1 MIGRSRTYRPS
12 LWARIF
18 LSESWKLVLS
28 ASSSD
33 RIRLQLG
40 ADDDIPCL
48 DVAEVSSSKALLWH
62 TVEIRSKGRVDAL
75 SGLTAKS
82 AQTLRDDLLAFVN
95 QHLAELIDSDKE
107 RLREVDTKIRA
118 ITDSNQQYLAHA
130 DVSRAIAS
138 VPGNASFALAHPLFD
153 ANLIPATLRAYL
165 PTSFSMLT
173 DPAFRSRYNEN
184 FVVHEMQK
192 FDGFFSNLG
201 GFSLSQEQRESCIR
215 LEDNNLLVASAGSGK
230 SATMV
235 GKVAYVLEKGLYQPG
250 EILVLA
256 FNKSAA
262 DELKERI
269 AKQLGIDED
278 ALECR
283 VTTFHA
289 LGRGIIEE
297 TEGKPPQL
305 ANWVEHP
312 AGEAR
317 VIDKIIRELMD
328 TNEEFKRLWIDLLS
342 ILPKADIPAEVFDS
356 EADYNRYIADRND
369 QSGSTIGTLAVSTP
383 V

>member
-1 MIGRSRTYRPS
+1 MAAIALMIGRSRTYRPS

-48 DVAEVSSSKALLWH
+48 DVAEVWSSKALLWH

-173 DPAFRSRYNEN
+173 DPAVRSRYNE
-184 FVVHEMQK
+184 M
-192 FDGFFSNLG
+192 
-201 GFSLSQEQRESCIR
+201 
-215 LEDNNLLVASAGSGK
+215 
-230 SATMV
+230 
-235 GKVAYVLEKGLYQPG
+235 
-250 EILVLA
+250 
-256 FNKSAA
+256 
-262 DELKERI
+262 
-269 AKQLGIDED
+269 
-278 ALECR
+278 
-283 VTTFHA
+283 
-289 LGRGIIEE
+289 
-297 TEGKPPQL
+297 
-305 ANWVEHP
+305 
-312 AGEAR
+312 
-317 VIDKIIRELMD
+317 
-328 TNEEFKRLWIDLLS
+328 S
-342 ILPKADIPAEVFDS
+342 IGV
-356 EADYNRYIADRND
+356 
-369 QSGSTIGTLAVSTP
+369 QS
-383 V
+383 